1 MQATHNIKQTFV
13 ILIFALFQFVGFSA
27 TAENSCVR
35 VFEQSSRKQSSR
47 NVSDS
52 TEEYLRTTLFSL
64 EKMRGENGLVKD
76 AVILRRSPSGKV
88 RVETLNPDTSP
99 TNIAVDLLIQI
110 ELIQRDPKN
119 SATFFSTLN
128 QIVETLENVPHHQQ
142 TGLFYSRYTTETRT
156 QVADRNVS
164 SIDNLHLALALWTLK
179 ETVTTTSLSQRAE
192 GLLNRMDFSAY
203 YDPASGLIGGN
214 LRYANKVWIRES
226 YNFANLGSEARA
238 LYILGPALGLFR
250 KLKTDEAF
258 FRRALSALKI
268 EMVGAGDVAALRLW
282 DGAAFQLFFPK
293 IFINEELYSPRFRQ
307 MFVRAGD
314 LMVEEGQRRG
324 LATPAAHSPSFVF
337 NESTSSSLSEFRYKD
352 KTGNLVVVSTDAR
365 DKHDATLAMEWESTF
380 TPYALFMA
388 ATANPSRILPF
399 FHGIESLGSG
409 NSKLYDRV
417 FGWMDAYHLEGNY
430 TNQAVPVQLALN
442 QGMIALSLLQIGS
455 VDGLSPSGRALWRNA
470 EVRTTLAMFY
480 QWLDQKLAE

>member
-1 MQATHNIKQTFV
+1 MLAKHNIKQTFV
-13 ILIFALFQFVGFSA
+13 ILIFALFQFFGFSA
-27 TAENSCVR
+27 TAENSCIR
-35 VFEQSSRKQSSR
+35 VFEKSSR

-52 TEEYLRTTLFSL
+52 TKEYLSSTLFSL
-64 EKMRGENGLVKD
+64 EKMRGQNGLVKD
-76 AVILRRSPSGKV
+76 AVIIRRAPSGKV

-119 SATFFSTLN
+119 SANFSTLN
-128 QIVETLENVPHHQQ
+128 QIIETLENVPHHQQ

-156 QVADRNVS
+156 QVTDRNVS

-179 ETVTTTSLSQRAE
+179 ETLTATALSQRAE
-192 GLLNRMDFSAY
+192 GLLKRMDFSAY

-214 LRYANKVWIRES
+214 LRYENEVWIRES

-250 KLKTDEAF
+250 KVNTDEAF

-314 LMVEEGQRRG
+314 LMVEEGHRRG

-365 DKHDATLAMEWESTF
+365 DQHDTTLAMEWESTF

-388 ATANPSRILPF
+388 ATSNPSRILPL

-442 QGMIALSLLQIGS
+442 QGMIALSLMQIGS

-470 EVRTTLAMFY
+470 EIRTTLAMFY
-480 QWLDQKLAE
+480 QLLDQKLVE